1 MNLLHAS
8 ASPHERTPLRT
19 GHIMGMVLLALL
31 PAAIHGCFAFG
42 LKALFVLLAT
52 TGSAVL
58 FECAFRLIFRR
69 PQTIM
74 DGSAAVT
81 GLLVGLNLP
90 PDIPV
95 WQAVIGSFA
104 AIVVVK
110 QLFGGLGQN
119 FANPAIVGRIVLM
132 ISFPSTMAAW
142 SMSGTDAVSS
152 ATPLVSGT
160 AEYWDLFLG
169 NTPGCIG
176 ETCAAAILLGG
187 IFLCIC
193 RVITPLIP
201 LSYLGS
207 FALFTWLGGN
217 DPLYQLLAGGLILGA
232 VFMATDYVTSPVTP
246 FGKLIFGI
254 GCGGLTFLLR
264 QFSGYPEGVSFAIL
278 LMNLLTPY
286 IDRFTRIKPFGVLP
300 EERESANE

>member
-1 MNLLHAS
+1 MNLLQAS

-19 GHIMGMVLLALL
+19 GHIMGLVLLALL
-31 PAAIHGCFAFG
+31 PAAVHGCFSFG
-42 LKALFVLLAT
+42 LQAMFVLLAT

-58 FECAFRLIFRR
+58 FECAARLIFRR
-69 PQTIM
+69 PQTIL

-90 PDIPV
+90 PTIPV

-110 QLFGGLGQN
+110 QMFGGLGQN

-132 ISFPSTMAAW
+132 ISFPSAMTAW
-142 SMSGTDAVSS
+142 TGAGTDAVSS
-152 ATPLVSGT
+152 ATPLVSGN

-169 NTPGCIG
+169 NTAGCIG
-176 ETCAAAILLGG
+176 ETCAAALLLGG
-187 IFLCIC
+187 IFLCIW
-193 RVITPLIP
+193 RVITPVIP

-207 FALFTWLGGN
+207 FALFTWLSGN
-217 DPLYQLLAGGLILGA
+217 DPLYQVLSGGLMLGSI
-232 VFMATDYVTSPVTP
+232 FMATDYVTSPITP

-286 IDRFTRIKPFGVLP
+286 IDRFTRIKPFGAVTG
-300 EERESANE
+300 EKEASNE